1 MKYTINMP
9 RIDPAM
15 EKGIIG
21 KIFKKEGEHVK
32 KDELLLQI
40 VTEKVVFDYHS
51 PYEGY
56 ISKIFHKEGE
66 EIIVGEPIIEISDEP
81 FVTEKEQLL
90 ETQKIEEIIAT
101 PAAKRLAREYGI
113 DLKEIKGSGPG
124 GRITQEDVLKY
135 IEEKKKPSISPI
147 MKIVA
152 ERVTKS
158 HLEIPPVTINMDIE
172 VSNLLKL
179 REKEKISFD
188 SFFIYACSRIIKQ
201 FNLFLC
207 YKKGEDIAYNNEINI
222 AFAFDHENELY
233 MLVIKNADKKSLYE
247 IEAEHSKLIEKAR
260 NKSLALEDVQGST
273 FAITNLG
280 VYNVRDFTPIVF
292 PNNSAILGIG
302 TIHYE
307 ITNKNGK
314 FEISPVITLSLTFD
328 HRIINGAYAAKFLQK
343 VKEIIE
349 EGKFG
354 E

>member
-21 KIFKKEGEHVK
+21 KIFKKEGDYVK
-32 KDELLLQI
+32 RDELLLQI

-66 EIIVGEPIIEISDEP
+66 EIMVGEPIIEISEEP
-81 FVTEKEQLL
+81 LAIKREEIL
-90 ETQKIEEIIAT
+90 ETHKREEIIAT

-113 DLKEIKGSGPG
+113 NLKEIKGSGPG

-135 IEEKKKPSISPI
+135 IEEKKRPSISPI
-147 MKIVA
+147 MRIVA

-158 HLEIPPVTINMDIE
+158 HLEIPPVTINMDVE
-172 VSNLLKL
+172 VSNLLKF

-188 SFFIYACSRIIKQ
+188 SFFIYACSRAIKQ

-207 YKKGEDIAYNNEINI
+207 YKKGEDIASYNEINI

-233 MLVIKNADKKSLYE
+233 MLVI
-247 IEAEHSKLIEKAR
+247 
-260 NKSLALEDVQGST
+260 
-273 FAITNLG
+273 
-280 VYNVRDFTPIVF
+280 
-292 PNNSAILGIG
+292 
-302 TIHYE
+302 
-307 ITNKNGK
+307 
-314 FEISPVITLSLTFD
+314 
-328 HRIINGAYAAKFLQK
+328 
-343 VKEIIE
+343 
-349 EGKFG
+349 
-354 E
+354 